1 MYKMKHYLTSVT
13 LPQSVTT
20 LERQEI
26 QNSQNDLEKEKKK
39 LEDSYKFQN
48 TITVVIKTGWYQHRT
63 DMQVNQ
69 RELRVRS
76 KGYHVWCTDF

>member
-39 LEDSYKFQN
+39 AGGL
-48 TITVVIKTGWYQHRT
+48 I
-63 DMQVNQ
+63 
-69 RELRVRS
+69 
-76 KGYHVWCTDF
+76 